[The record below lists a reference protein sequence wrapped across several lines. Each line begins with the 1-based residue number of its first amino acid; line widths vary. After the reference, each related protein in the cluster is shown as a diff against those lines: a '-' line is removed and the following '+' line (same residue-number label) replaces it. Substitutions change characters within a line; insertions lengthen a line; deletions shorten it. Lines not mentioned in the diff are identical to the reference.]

1 MCPIKEK
8 VNLLKLADYH
18 DDCLRKAP
26 ERVKFPLSKE
36 DRQIIKD
43 MKYSIQ
49 PAQLKEAG
57 APWEAAV
64 GMAANQWGINK
75 QIFVYCPE
83 GDTVNKL
90 FVMINPSYEPLE
102 PDEEDEWEGCFSVPL
117 ATGNIRRYKKIRVHY
132 QNEKGEKFTR
142 ELSGWYA
149 RVWQHENDHLN
160 GFLYDDPRLNRCL
173 IKKQFSTLEE
183 VENFYGELREERR
196 RKFKEEKDPERD
208 ID

>member
-1 MCPIKEK
+1 MSPIKEK

-18 DDCLRKAP
+18 HDCLRKAP
-26 ERVKFPLSKE
+26 ERVSFPLSKE

-83 GDTVNKL
+83 GDTINGLLVI
-90 FVMINPSYEPLE
+90 INPSYEPLDSE
-102 PDEEDEWEGCFSVPL
+102 EEDEWEGCFSVPL

-132 QNEKGEKFTR
+132 QNEKGEKLTR

-173 IKKQFSTLEE
+173 IKKQFSTREE
-183 VENFYGELREERR
+183 VESFYGELREERR
-196 RKFKEEKDPERD
+196 RKFKNEQGPD
-208 ID
+208 ITK